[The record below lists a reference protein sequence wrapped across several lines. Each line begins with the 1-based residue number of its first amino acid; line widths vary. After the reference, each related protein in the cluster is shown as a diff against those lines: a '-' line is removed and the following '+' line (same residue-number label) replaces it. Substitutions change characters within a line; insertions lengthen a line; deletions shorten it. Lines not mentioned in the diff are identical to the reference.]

1 MLSHADGG
9 GDDGTDCGL
18 RVRLLGALGPCDLL
32 ICAASDREPG
42 ACTSVGSLVAATGG
56 SLLLLARV
64 GNL

>member
-32 ICAASDREPG
+32 TCAASDREPG
-42 ACTSVGSLVAATGG
+42 ACTSVGSLGCYGRFAIAPCAG
-56 SLLLLARV
+56 R
-64 GNL
+64 